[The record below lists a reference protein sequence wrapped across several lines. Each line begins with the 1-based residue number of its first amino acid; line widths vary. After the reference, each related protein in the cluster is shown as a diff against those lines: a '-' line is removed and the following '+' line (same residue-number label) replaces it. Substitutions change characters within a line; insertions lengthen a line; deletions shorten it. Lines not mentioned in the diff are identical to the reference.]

1 MQYAWFLIFYILMG
15 AGLLWYGLGFIRQPA
30 VFQTYLTKVSDSE
43 KPPRLILRLLRYIL
57 MFSLASL
64 IVSFVPFALY
74 EMLYSVL
81 LIVLVF
87 TIGRLFLM
95 WDTIRQV
102 INEKKSAVERL
113 TQKSGFLM
121 VLLSILSFSLWFR
134 LVTA

>member
-30 VFQTYLTKVSDSE
+30 VFQTYLTKVCDSD

-87 TIGRLFLM
+87 TVGRLFLM
-95 WDTIRQV
+95 WDTIRLV
-102 INEKKSAVERL
+102 ISEKKSAVERL
-113 TQKSGFLM
+113 TRKSGYLM

-134 LVTA
+134 LVTT